1 MNLQYLKYFSVLA
14 KTEHV
19 TKAAEILAISQPS
32 LSNAIHALE
41 KEYNVKLYEKNG
53 RNITLTK
60 YGRQLAEYLD
70 RGFHEIEEGEQLLLR
85 MANPTQGHVDIG
97 FFNSLGT
104 FFIPELIRT
113 FLAQPGYGQFTFTYG
128 SGSDIK
134 LRDGLKKGDFDLT
147 FCSIIWPNEELEY
160 IKVAE
165 QRMFVI
171 VSQDHP
177 LAKKDIISIKEL
189 EGLPFISYTQPCS
202 LQTTINLIL
211 SDAHVNVNH
220 VHFSEQGAT
229 IAGMVAANFGVSILP
244 DIPLP
249 DLNIKKLEVEEGLPP
264 RNIYISRDKN
274 KYLSAS
280 ARTFLEYSKKHC
292 VEIQSHS
299 NSLSYNVN
307 FPKSYT

>member
-1 MNLQYLKYFSVLA
+1 
-14 KTEHV
+14 
-19 TKAAEILAISQPS
+19 
-32 LSNAIHALE
+32 
-41 KEYNVKLYEKNG
+41 
-53 RNITLTK
+53 
-60 YGRQLAEYLD
+60 
-70 RGFHEIEEGEQLLLR
+70 

-147 FCSIIWPNEELEY
+147 FCSIIWPDEELEY

-189 EGLPFISYTQPCS
+189 EGLPFISYTQPCGLHLSANS
-202 LQTTINLIL
+202 LQ
-211 SDAHVNVNH
+211 
-220 VHFSEQGAT
+220 
-229 IAGMVAANFGVSILP
+229 
-244 DIPLP
+244 
-249 DLNIKKLEVEEGLPP
+249 
-264 RNIYISRDKN
+264 
-274 KYLSAS
+274 AS
-280 ARTFLEYSKKHC
+280 
-292 VEIQSHS
+292 
-299 NSLSYNVN
+299 SLYR
-307 FPKSYT
+307 